1 MTSLV
6 VASRSE
12 HPGVKAFLAAL
23 HDEKTRARIEAIGM
37 TPSVP

>member
-23 HDEKTRARIEAIGM
+23 HDEKLARVSKRSA
-37 TPSVP
+37 